1 MARKRALSDEKA
13 VELFDYIRHGH
24 HSYSD
29 AAKKFGVSDQTASR
43 YYREVLRKR
52 GKQMQATGGVR
63 VVAVRGVGDEMTFDV
78 ERGYVAHAIV
88 GGVEH
93 DEPIEAFD
101 DTDATAKFD
110 EWMRSVNADREE
122 LERLTEP
129 APVPE
134 IKVERWR
141 ERAEALE
148 AELAERET
156 EVVQLMAAN
165 EALGKELD
173 GLRDRVAELESQSS
187 GSMPDTIYAVLI
199 ERPSVK
205 GFGYYTDM
213 DAACAKVAEMNE
225 MAAWLGNPDSIDVHE
240 LQRRE

>member
-29 AAKKFGVSDQTASR
+29 AAKKFGVSVQTASR

-52 GKQMQATGGVR
+52 GQQMQAAGGVR
-63 VVAVRGVGDEMTFDV
+63 VVSVRDVGDELTFDV

-110 EWMRSVNADREE
+110 EWMRSVDADREE
-122 LERLTEP
+122 LVRMERDEGS
-129 APVPE
+129 E
-134 IKVERWR
+134 WR

-148 AELAERET
+148 AELAERDA
-156 EVVQLMAAN
+156 EVAQLMAAN
-165 EALGKELD
+165 ETLGRELD
-173 GLRDRVAELESQSS
+173 GLRVRVAELESRPS
-187 GSMPDTIYAVLI
+187 GSMPDTIYAVLV
-199 ERPSVK
+199 EKPSVK

>member
-29 AAKKFGVSDQTASR
+29 AAKKFGVSVQTASR
-43 YYREVLRKR
+43 YYRDVLRKR
-52 GKQMQATGGVR
+52 GQQMQATGGVR
-63 VVAVRGVGDEMTFDV
+63 VVAVRDVGDELTFDV

-110 EWMRSVNADREE
+110 EWMRSVDADREE
-122 LERLTEP
+122 LVRMERDEGS
-129 APVPE
+129 E
-134 IKVERWR
+134 WR

-148 AELAERET
+148 AELAERDA
-156 EVVQLMAAN
+156 EVAQLMAAN
-165 EALGKELD
+165 ETLGRELD
-173 GLRDRVAELESQSS
+173 GLRVRVAELELRLS
-187 GSMPDTIYAVLI
+187 GSMPDTIYAVLV
-199 ERPSVK
+199 EKPSVK